1 MERNRRGLFLDL
13 ASTTDELVS
22 GSGKRIWR
30 EGTGEKNDVEKR

>member
-22 GSGKRIWR
+22 GSVKRIWR